1 MTTLLSAPLMPVAA
15 GREGA
20 ARAEL
25 RELEGRLVGWF
36 RLAGGKRRGA
46 IGPTEGETI
55 ERLVRTA
62 CDAGVPVV
70 GVLATSGADLT
81 EGVSSLHAWGRVARA
96 LAEASGVVPVVL
108 CVVGPCVS
116 GPSLVLGLADAVVMT
131 ADAFAYVSGPSTVAA
146 MTGRQLDH
154 GELGGA
160 DVHRLRSGVAT
171 LVVEDEDAATWAA
184 ADLLAYVPSNNCEA
198 PPAYTSTDSAERLCT
213 TAADLVPATP
223 TASYDVRAVMADVLD
238 RDSFFELRASYAPN
252 LVTALGRLGGRPVG
266 VVANQPQ
273 QLAGTLDINA
283 SQKGARFVQW
293 CDAFNLPLVTFVDTP
308 GYQPGKDLEWRG
320 IIRHGAELVHAYAAA
335 TVPRLGVVL
344 RKAYGGA
351 YIVMDCKTL
360 GNDYCCA
367 WPGAE
372 IAVMGAPGAVAI
384 LEGRRLADVSD
395 VDERERL
402 RTELE
407 DEYERRY
414 CTPHAAAERG
424 FVDEVIDPR
433 ETRRVLCGALRAL
446 ANKREHLPRRRHA
459 NGPL

>member
-1 MTTLLSAPLMPVAA
+1 MPVAA

-25 RELEGRLVGWF
+25 RDLDGRLVGWF
-36 RLAGGKRRGA
+36 RLVGGKRRGA
-46 IGPTEGETI
+46 LGPTEGDTI
-55 ERLVRTA
+55 GRLVRTA
-62 CDAGVPVV
+62 CDAGVPIV

-81 EGVSSLHAWGRVARA
+81 EGIASLHAWGGVARV
-96 LAEASGVVPVVL
+96 LSEASGVVPIVLVVA
-108 CVVGPCVS
+108 GPCVS
-116 GPSLVLGLADAVVMT
+116 GPSLLLGLADAVVMT
-131 ADAFAYVSGPSTVAA
+131 ADAFAYVSGPSAVAA
-146 MTGRQLDH
+146 MTGRVLDH
-154 GELGGA
+154 GDLGGS
-160 DVHRLRSGVAT
+160 DVHTAKSGVAT
-171 LVVEDEDAATWAA
+171 LVVDDEDAALWAVD
-184 ADLLAYVPSNNCEA
+184 DLLSFLPSNNFEE
-198 PPAYTSTDSAERLCT
+198 PPVFLCDDPVDRLCT

-223 TASYDVRAVMADVLD
+223 TASYDVRRVVTDVVD
-238 RDSFFELRASYAPN
+238 RDSFLEMRASYARN
-252 LVTALGRLGGRPVG
+252 LVTGLARIAGRPVG

-273 QLAGTLDINA
+273 QLAGTLDIAA

-293 CDAFNLPLVTFVDTP
+293 CDSFNLPLVTFVDTP

-320 IIRHGAELVHAYAAA
+320 IIRHGAQLVHAYAAA

-384 LEGRRLADVSD
+384 LEGKRLGAVTDTGDRARMRAD
-395 VDERERL
+395 
-402 RTELE
+402 LE
-407 DEYERRY
+407 DDYQRRH
-414 CTPHAAAERG
+414 CTPDAAAERG
-424 FVDEVIDPR
+424 FVDEVVDPR
-433 ETRRVLCGALRAL
+433 ETRRALCGALRAL